1 MWCLVSDKP
10 AIPLHVKKQQMT
22 GKSDR
27 KKARGFISIAKLPID
42 IIHRQTTQ

>member
-10 AIPLHVKKQQMT
+10 AIPLHDKKQVMT

-27 KKARGFISIAKLPID
+27 KSTRFYIDRKLPID